1 MDWLFYASAASVL
14 TACLIMCAAGLLR
27 PQRAPRSFRTNR

>member
-14 TACLIMCAAGLLR
+14 TACLVMCAASLLK
-27 PQRAPRSFRTNR
+27 PAPAPRRRRR